1 MTDGSEA
8 REGDDSLGME
18 ISEPL
23 DMRSCPGY
31 TNQELSSLPSHIL
44 LPKDAAGRQLVP
56 REGAWPK
63 RMAQISAQLLVHPD
77 PKYTAFPPNEDLL
90 MEREIRTCIPPPS
103 PPPRHMIPSAAAL
116 QWDFLVVRWPP
127 WVTSSL
133 RDSNWLRTQDILN
146 QLPTWQLHREFA
158 SSSTDQ
164 TWTRGR
170 GYSLAGSGI
179 SWAGGALGV

>member
-8 REGDDSLGME
+8 RQGDDSLGME

-63 RMAQISAQLLVHPD
+63 RMVQISTQLLAHPE
-77 PKYTAFPPNEDLL
+77 PKYTAFPPNEDPL
-90 MEREIRTCIPPPS
+90 MEQEIRTCIPPPS
-103 PPPRHMIPSAAAL
+103 PPA
-116 QWDFLVVRWPP
+116 
-127 WVTSSL
+127 T
-133 RDSNWLRTQDILN
+133 
-146 QLPTWQLHREFA
+146 HRVLSEVGDPVLFG
-158 SSSTDQ
+158 
-164 TWTRGR
+164 W
-170 GYSLAGSGI
+170 SGI
-179 SWAGGALGV
+179 SVNILSFLLWCVCFTCQALQGRLISLIS